1 MKWTKEYLVH
11 TMSDVPTHDPGAIF
25 MQHHHRHTSEK
36 TKQMVERNSSAADI
50 LFPPS
55 LRVEFKIEIILLCSV
70 KNHISA
76 CLKLC
81 PRFVPNV
88 ECVSIAYKTKQNRMH
103 ISIYHRLD
111 ASDFL

>member
-1 MKWTKEYLVH
+1 MKLTKEYLVH

-55 LRVEFKIEIILLCSV
+55 LRVEFKIEIVLLCSV
-70 KNHISA
+70 KNHAS
-76 CLKLC
+76 CL
-81 PRFVPNV
+81 PETVP
-88 ECVSIAYKTKQNRMH
+88 
-103 ISIYHRLD
+103 
-111 ASDFL
+111 